1 MRTGRAVRHV
11 VPVILVLLLGCGVA
25 AAQTQKDQDLIDDL
39 QPPNFRLEAGQDA
52 FCFDIPTNIPP
63 IGEIST
69 TLDIP
74 CPEFAIEDLEL
85 LVQISHTWVGDLSA
99 TLTKVGSGSA
109 TVFDRPGA
117 PQGTFGC
124 SGNDIDAIVD
134 DEAMLPIED
143 ECADAIPT
151 IQGEFIGGDPPD
163 NTLMATWDAEDICGT
178 WTLTVADA
186 AGGDSG
192 FIEQWCLIPGPP
204 EEPEDGGGDGAG
216 EVPSTTGVGVIVMLL
231 LLLGTGT
238 CFLRRRAA
246 D

>member
-1 MRTGRAVRHV
+1 MRRT
-11 VPVILVLLLGCGVA
+11 VPVVLVFLLSCEMA
-25 AAQTQKDQDLIDDL
+25 AAQPQKNQDLIDNA
-39 QPPNFRLEAGQDA
+39 QPSNFRLEGDQDA
-52 FCFDIPTNIPP
+52 ICFDIPTSIPP
-63 IGEIST
+63 IGETST

-74 CPEFAIEDLEL
+74 CPESTIEDLEL
-85 LVQISHTWVGDLSA
+85 LVQIHHTWVGDLSA

-117 PQGTFGC
+117 PGQSTFGC
-124 SGNDIDAIVD
+124 SGDDIDAIIN
-134 DEAMLPIED
+134 DEAMVPIEE

-163 NTLMATWDAEDICGT
+163 NTLMARWDGEEICGT

-192 FIEQWCLIPGPP
+192 FIEQWCLIPGPF
-204 EEPEDGGGDGAG
+204 EEPEDGGGDGG
-216 EVPSTTGVGVIVMLL
+216 VSSTTGVGAIVTIL
-231 LLLGTGT
+231 LLLGTST
-238 CFLRRRAA
+238 YFLCRRAI